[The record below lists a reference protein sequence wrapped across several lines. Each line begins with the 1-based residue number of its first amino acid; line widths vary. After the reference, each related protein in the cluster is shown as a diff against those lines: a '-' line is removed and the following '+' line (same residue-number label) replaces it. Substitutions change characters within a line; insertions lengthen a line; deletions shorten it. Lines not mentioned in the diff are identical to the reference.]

1 MLKIIFSGARTGKKD
16 RMIRKEKSAQSSA
29 PFAEIFQLMKH
40 FHTFPCLLKSSVS
53 KLLPNC
59 QCWMNTGVIQETK
72 ICYYLFYFKLTKGS
86 GMNFK
91 TWAESKIPY
100 VICRY
105 GNQFR
110 KPPYEILLFAQ
121 FVIRFT
127 SETWLKFSRCLRA
140 KLLSFSVSLCHV
152 WFSKNK

>member
-1 MLKIIFSGARTGKKD
+1 
-16 RMIRKEKSAQSSA
+16 
-29 PFAEIFQLMKH
+29 
-40 FHTFPCLLKSSVS
+40 
-53 KLLPNC
+53 
-59 QCWMNTGVIQETK
+59 MNTGVIQETK

-127 SETWLKFSRCLRA
+127 SET
-140 KLLSFSVSLCHV
+140 
-152 WFSKNK
+152 